1 MAGNSSMRTL
11 TDQYGVPTKICLSC
25 LLDLNAAVAFR
36 QRLIRTNYFWQ
47 EALITLDKTKDTNIS
62 SPKKNDPRVEI
73 VPVSTSKRKSSVRK
87 KITPLRNR
95 KSDQIPLRSKV
106 SKEEDFVLF
115 SPEDSLDPSNGEEDL
130 IEVKNEPLFSDIELE
145 DSGRRDSQPLK
156 RVEIYKEPTPL
167 DEAKKNCER
176 AAARRTRA
184 KEQALF
190 FCEQC
195 GKTFNEKGSF
205 DLHLLRH
212 SGLKQFQCNECERK
226 EFSAHL
232 LRLHVR
238 IKHRGEKPYKCKYCG
253 QRFDI
258 CIKRLRHERRHEQG
272 SEAAPEKGGA
282 TLQENKLSVKDQLE
296 TKEF

>member
-1 MAGNSSMRTL
+1 M
-11 TDQYGVPTKICLSC
+11 
-25 LLDLNAAVAFR
+25 
-36 QRLIRTNYFWQ
+36 
-47 EALITLDKTKDTNIS
+47 
-62 SPKKNDPRVEI
+62 
-73 VPVSTSKRKSSVRK
+73 
-87 KITPLRNR
+87 PLRY
-95 KSDQIPLRSKV
+95 KI

-130 IEVKNEPLFSDIELE
+130 IESLKIPE
-145 DSGRRDSQPLK
+145 DK
-156 RVEIYKEPTPL
+156 IVIYKEPTPL
-167 DEAKKNCER
+167 DEANGGRPKRQLSARLRQKNCER

-258 CIKRLRHERRHEQG
+258 CIKRLRHMSRVLKRHLKKVVQHY
-272 SEAAPEKGGA
+272 KK
-282 TLQENKLSVKDQLE
+282 TNYR
-296 TKEF
+296 